1 MAKLPSQ
8 FNRAFDLSSL
18 KQPTTIP
25 DGQVIEATERVFVE
39 QLIPLSK
46 KRLVIVVLW
55 TPRSS
60 ESIALVDALNSLSSG
75 GAAGERGAS
84 ASAPLWQLA
93 TVNADTE
100 PGIVEALRATGVP
113 TTIALIAGQ
122 VAPLFEGLLPVEQ
135 LTELLEK
142 VVALAQK
149 QGLSESGT
157 SEESAETEEPEVTA
171 AYGALAANDLN
182 RAKSEFTKLLAR
194 KPNDKDAVAGIANIE
209 LLVRIT
215 GHDGVEVMTK
225 AEADPANH
233 TLQKLAADFQ
243 FLSGDIPGAFA
254 RLINLIQLTEADE
267 RESIR
272 LQVLSL
278 FAMLEPDD
286 PELVKARSALA
297 RALF

>member
-1 MAKLPSQ
+1 
-8 FNRAFDLSSL
+8 
-18 KQPTTIP
+18 
-25 DGQVIEATERVFVE
+25 
-39 QLIPLSK
+39 
-46 KRLVIVVLW
+46 
-55 TPRSS
+55 
-60 ESIALVDALNSLSSG
+60 
-75 GAAGERGAS
+75 
-84 ASAPLWQLA
+84 
-93 TVNADTE
+93 
-100 PGIVEALRATGVP
+100 
-113 TTIALIAGQ
+113 
-122 VAPLFEGLLPVEQ
+122 
-135 LTELLEK
+135 
-142 VVALAQK
+142 
-149 QGLSESGT
+149 
-157 SEESAETEEPEVTA
+157 VTA

-194 KPNDKDAVAGIANIE
+194 KPNDKDAVAGIANID
-209 LLVRIT
+209 LLERIT

-233 TLQKLAADFQ
+233 ALQKLAADFQ

>member
-75 GAAGERGAS
+75 S
-84 ASAPLWQLA
+84 VPPWQLA
-93 TVNADTE
+93 TVNADAE

-149 QGLSESGT
+149 QGVSESGT
-157 SEESAETEEPEVTA
+157 SEESAEIEEPEVTA

-194 KPNDKDAVAGIANIE
+194 KPNDKDAVAGIANID
-209 LLVRIT
+209 LLERIT

-233 TLQKLAADFQ
+233 ALQKLAADFQ